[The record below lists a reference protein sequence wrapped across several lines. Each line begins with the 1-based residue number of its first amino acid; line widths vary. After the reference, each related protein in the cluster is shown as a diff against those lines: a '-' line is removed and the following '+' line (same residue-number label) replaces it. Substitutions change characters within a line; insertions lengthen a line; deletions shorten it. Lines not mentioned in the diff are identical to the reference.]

1 MYCTMKVRS
10 KGGRRAMSSVGGVG
24 GGGGAGGYN
33 SANYHGG
40 AGGDGVVIISVPTD
54 NYNNSDGTTGSPTI
68 TTSGTNTIVKFTS
81 SGSYAP

>member
-1 MYCTMKVRS
+1 L
-10 KGGRRAMSSVGGVG
+10 G

-40 AGGDGVVIISVPTD
+40 AGGDGVVIISVPTE
-54 NYNNSDGTTGSPTI
+54 NFNNSDGTTGSPTI